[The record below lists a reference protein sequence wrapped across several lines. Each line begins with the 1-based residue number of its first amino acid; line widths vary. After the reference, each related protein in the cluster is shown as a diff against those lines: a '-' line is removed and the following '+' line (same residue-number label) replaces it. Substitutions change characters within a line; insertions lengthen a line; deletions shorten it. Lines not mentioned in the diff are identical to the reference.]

1 MRAGKTTTLPCQ
13 RYFVRVNRSEQL
25 ESLKYG
31 KHYFLMPQ
39 LYHSDAQGIN
49 AHHIDTIISEGS

>member
-39 LYHSDAQGIN
+39 LYRSDAQGIN
-49 AHHIDTIISEGS
+49 AHHIDTIILEGS